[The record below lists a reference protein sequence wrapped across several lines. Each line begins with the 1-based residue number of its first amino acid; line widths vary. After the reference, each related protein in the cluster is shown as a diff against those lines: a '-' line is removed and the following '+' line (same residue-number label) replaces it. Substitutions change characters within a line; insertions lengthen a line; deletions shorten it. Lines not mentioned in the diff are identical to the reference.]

1 MQIDAH
7 IHFFTRSL
15 LSENAGR
22 FLSVVRAAYLAQGLI
37 HRQERSRKA
46 DPAALARFLEDGLFA
61 DPQKI
66 LDSLDLVYGPFWQYV
81 PLMMDLD
88 YAMDGGEEESD
99 EPEPNVDYPKN
110 PEFDTGLRRRTWRQ
124 VEEAWKSVF
133 GDRFEWSSFEWGA
146 RKLLVSNSFE
156 TQRAELVALKAA
168 NPDRVFPFLGI
179 DPRREHRD
187 GISLVELVGDYV
199 GPGRPFAG
207 IKLYTSSG
215 FSPTDPA
222 LYGSGGLYAH
232 CQKHHVPITLHFGSG
247 GFATPASSVVVRGD
261 IFHPLSG
268 EAVPV
273 ESVYPDNR
281 VRFTTPMSPHKIDRA
296 VAERQMLLNHPR
308 LWEKVL
314 QTWPNLFINF
324 AHAGGPVQ
332 AAEYLRHR
340 LPNWTS
346 WVLGQA
352 IRYPNVYVDLSGY
365 CDVDVSL
372 TDFISI
378 LHEHHSRLRPRLLYG
393 SDYFLSQ
400 LKDPDLAA
408 YRDRHRNAAGSWWKR
423 YSGKNSRRF
432 LRGGIEKKRLF
443 LR

>member
-1 MQIDAH
+1 MFIDAH

-22 FLSVVRAAYLAQGLI
+22 FLAFVRAAYLAQGLI
-37 HRQERSRKA
+37 HRQDRSKKA
-46 DPAALARFLEDGLFA
+46 DPAALAHFLENGLFA
-61 DPQKI
+61 DPQDI
-66 LDSLDLVYGPFWQYV
+66 LDSLDLVYGPRWQYV

-88 YAMDGGEEESD
+88 FAMDGGDE
-99 EPEPNVDYPKN
+99 EPEDPDAYIDFIKN
-110 PEFDTGLRRRTWRQ
+110 QESETSLRRRTWHL
-124 VEEAWKSVF
+124 VEEAWKNVF
-133 GDRFEWSSFEWGA
+133 GDRFESHSFEWGA
-146 RKLLVSNSFE
+146 KKLLVSNSFE
-156 TQRAELVALKAA
+156 TQRAELTALKAS

-222 LYGSGGLYAH
+222 LYGSCGLYAH
-232 CQKHHVPITLHFGSG
+232 CQKHRVPITLHFGSG

-261 IFHPLSG
+261 IYHPLSG
-268 EAVPV
+268 EVVPV
-273 ESVYPDNR
+273 ESLYPENR
-281 VRFTTPMSPHKIDRA
+281 VRFTVSMSPYKIDRA

-314 QTWPNLFINF
+314 QTWPNLYINF

-332 AAEYLRHR
+332 AAEFLRYR
-340 LPNWTS
+340 SPNWTS
-346 WVLGQA
+346 WALRQA
-352 IRYPNVYVDLSGY
+352 TRYRNVYVDLSGY
-365 CDVDVSL
+365 CDVDVTLS
-372 TDFISI
+372 DFMST
-378 LHEHHSRLRPRLLYG
+378 LHEYHPGLRNKLLYG

-400 LKDPDLAA
+400 LKDPDLGA
-408 YRDRHRNAAGSWWKR
+408 YRNRHRESAGPWWKR
-423 YSGKNSRRF
+423 YSGKNPQRF